1 MRCVTRAGPY
11 GTDLAPS
18 HSSPAHPVRRSVHPY
33 PPRPVPSRTFED
45 STGTVWEVFEV
56 HRSSHNAQAVSPG
69 LEQGWLAFV
78 SGSRKRRLAPFPA
91 EWQTA
96 DPAMLEQLCQRARAA
111 QATGFAG
118 ATGAR
123 DPVDANGDARVR
135 APRIRPRKERV
146 EDGPVVALPLE
157 VAATSSDPVEQ
168 TVRRFAH
175 EARGRRLPAIE
186 AMVQLK
192 ALLARV
198 YSSVDSEARNLRAVR
213 RWFVETYYFDR
224 DTPESDGADQSR

>member
-1 MRCVTRAGPY
+1 
-11 GTDLAPS
+11 
-18 HSSPAHPVRRSVHPY
+18 
-33 PPRPVPSRTFED
+33 VPSRTFED
-45 STGTVWEVFEV
+45 STGAVWEVFEV

-69 LEQGWLAFV
+69 LERGWLAFV

-96 DPAMLEQLCQRARAA
+96 DTTLLEQLCQRARAA

-118 ATGAR
+118 ATSGTR
-123 DPVDANGDARVR
+123 DTPDATSDARAR
-135 APRIRPRKERV
+135 TPRIRPRRERV

-157 VAATSSDPVEQ
+157 VAANSSDPVEQ

-198 YSSVDSEARNLRAVR
+198 YPSVDSEARNLRAVR

-224 DTPESDGADQSR
+224 DAAKPDQLDQSR

>member
-1 MRCVTRAGPY
+1 
-11 GTDLAPS
+11 
-18 HSSPAHPVRRSVHPY
+18 
-33 PPRPVPSRTFED
+33 VPSRTFED
-45 STGTVWEVFEV
+45 STGAVWEVFEV

-96 DPAMLEQLCQRARAA
+96 DTAILEQLCQRARAA
-111 QATGFAG
+111 QATGFTG
-118 ATGAR
+118 ATGGAR
-123 DPVDANGDARVR
+123 DPLDANVDARAR

-146 EDGPVVALPLE
+146 EDRPVMALPLE

-175 EARGRRLPAIE
+175 EARAQRLPAIE

-198 YSSVDSEARNLRAVR
+198 YPSVDSEARNLRAVR
-213 RWFVETYYFDR
+213 RWFVETFYFDR
-224 DTPESDGADQSR
+224 DTSKPDELDQSR